1 MAISWGPR
9 PLYTTWRDCSTPR
22 SVIRSVHK
30 GKGGVVT
37 GGMSGAE
44 GVWSHESAEGV
55 WSQELLR
62 GCGYIQCVERG
73 VMGDPMFYS
82 SSFKWKM
89 RS

>member
-37 GGMSGAE
+37 GGTSG
-44 GVWSHESAEGV
+44 AEGV

-62 GCGYIQCVERG
+62 GCGHIQCVERG

>member
-44 GVWSHESAEGV
+44 GVWSHTMC
-55 WSQELLR
+55 R
-62 GCGYIQCVERG
+62 ERCNG
-73 VMGDPMFYS
+73 
-82 SSFKWKM
+82 
-89 RS
+89 

>member
-44 GVWSHESAEGV
+44 GVWSHESAEGCGHMRGAEGV
-55 WSQELLR
+55 WSHES
-62 GCGYIQCVERG
+62 VEG
-73 VMGDPMFYS
+73 VWS
-82 SSFKWKM
+82 HKSC
-89 RS
+89 